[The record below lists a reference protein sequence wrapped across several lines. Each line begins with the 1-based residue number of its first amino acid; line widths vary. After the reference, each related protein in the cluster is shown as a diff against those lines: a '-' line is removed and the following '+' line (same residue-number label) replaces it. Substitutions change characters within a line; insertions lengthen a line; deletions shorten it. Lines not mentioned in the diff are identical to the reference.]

1 MATEHYTLCIPRV
14 LRDIS
19 TKDLRTYLEKAKI
32 GKILILTEYNAND
45 PLYKK
50 IVFRVKMEKS
60 LENYELVDKCSRS
73 KDNNY
78 FKLVYEFPWYW
89 RIYVNQQ
96 IKPNKTTNESVESV
110 ESVESLESLESVESV
125 ESVSETTESVM
136 GDIITQIEEAH
147 QSPKQPQKSRPPKQP
162 PKQPQKSR
170 PPGLELIHS
179 PFVSLIPLTQNHC
192 QYMMLDKLYPY
203 TQTPYVNPNY
213 QIQMQS
219 IGLLLGGGLHRMV
232 A

>member
-110 ESVESLESLESVESV
+110 ESVESLESVESV

-136 GDIITQIEEAH
+136 GDIITQIEAH
-147 QSPKQPQKSRPPKQP
+147 QS

>member
-1 MATEHYTLCIPRV
+1 MTEHYTLCIPRV

-50 IVFRVKMEKS
+50 IVFRVKIEKS

-96 IKPNKTTNESVESV
+96 IKPNKATNESA
-110 ESVESLESLESVESV
+110 ESV

-136 GDIITQIEEAH
+136 GDIITQIEQAH
-147 QSPKQPQKSRPPKQP
+147 QSPKQSPTQSPTQS

-219 IGLLLGGGLHRMV
+219 IGLLPGGGLHRMV

>member
-1 MATEHYTLCIPRV
+1 MTEHYTLCIPRV

-50 IVFRVKMEKS
+50 IVFRVKIEKS

-96 IKPNKTTNESVESV
+96 IKPNKATNESAESAESV
-110 ESVESLESLESVESV
+110 ENIEN
-125 ESVSETTESVM
+125 VSETTENVM

-147 QSPKQPQKSRPPKQP
+147 QSPKQSQEQSPTQSPKQSP
-162 PKQPQKSR
+162 KSR

-219 IGLLLGGGLHRMV
+219 IGLLPGGGLHRMV